1 MSYGTHSF
9 IDRQPM
15 SSTPS
20 SRPGKGPNKKS
31 VLIVDDEPAIVDM
44 LAFLFE
50 DEGYRVFRAYDGEE
64 ALRIAELERPALVIS
79 DISLPKLNGIELVR
93 RLHLR
98 ADYEL
103 PAILMSAA
111 IRDLP
116 GDSIPFVPKPFDPE
130 SMLLLANRCLC
141 EE

>member
-1 MSYGTHSF
+1 MSYGTHPS
-9 IDRQPM
+9 IDRHSM
-15 SSTPS
+15 SSPPS
-20 SRPGKGPNKKS
+20 SKSAKGPNQKS

-50 DEGYRVFRAYDGEE
+50 DEGYRVLRAYDGEE

-79 DISLPKLNGIELVR
+79 DISLPRLNGIELVR

-111 IRDLP
+111 VRDLP
-116 GDSIPFVPKPFDPE
+116 GDPIPFVPKPFDPE
-130 SMLLLANRCLC
+130 SMLSLANRCLC